1 MEWYWLQWISGAIGV
16 QANQVYDFNFVSNKD
31 EVYFIY
37 HTIKNSVITRAVV
50 NQTLYSYERYIW
62 IEVDKKWI
70 PYMIQP
76 QDKCDR
82 YNLCGAYGSVSLLSR
97 QSASV

>member
-37 HTIKNSVITRAVV
+37 HTIKNSAAPRGVAQLV
-50 NQTLYSYERYIW
+50 W
-62 IEVDKKWI
+62 DPACMHEVPRLNHGEYRVGGGFLACI
-70 PYMIQP
+70 APH
-76 QDKCDR
+76 
-82 YNLCGAYGSVSLLSR
+82 SL
-97 QSASV
+97 AFFGC